1 MQNIQLGSTAKPA
14 GNLAVRK
21 LNEVRPAPL
30 GWKLRNALRAG
41 FLKGMI
47 AKNVIVP
54 FANFWGVAT
63 AIADLEIK
71 VRRWHDYEIEAQHFL
86 KLRREGFAKKAAGL
100 FEEAEKLFAEAEAYA
115 KTRTYFEDYGLVS
128 HRVITNNGVGF
139 IVDSHQNLVEMEI
152 LNYHGIGTTNT
163 AEAAGDTA
171 LAAESTTALNPDNTR
186 ATGTQSEP
194 ASNQYRSTGTLTADG
209 SIAAVEHGLFSQA
222 ATGGGVLF
230 DRSVFSTINLAAADS
245 IQTQYTVTYTAG
257 G

>member
-1 MQNIQLGSTAKPA
+1 MAQLELNARTKPA

-30 GWKLRNALRAG
+30 GWKVRNALRPG
-41 FLKGMI
+41 YIKGMI
-47 AKNVIVP
+47 AKHAIVP
-54 FANFWGVAT
+54 FASMWGVAT

-71 VRRWHDYEIEAQHFL
+71 VRRWHDYEIEAPHYL
-86 KLRREGFAKKAAGL
+86 KLLHEADGLEGEARAQKLAVA
-100 FEEAEKLFAEAEAYA
+100 EEYA
-115 KTRTYFEDYGLVS
+115 KFRTYWEDYGIVS

-139 IVDSHQNLVEMEI
+139 IVDAHQNLVELEI
-152 LNYHGIGTTNT
+152 MNYHGIGTTNT
-163 AEAAGDTA
+163 AEAASDSA